1 MSHQTTD
8 RGECSPTIKLRP
20 AEELS
25 PAGSFANR
33 ADSYFAA
40 SGFSPLR
47 EPVPA
52 LVIRGTKDIQKADF
66 DRIFKISA

>member
-20 AEELS
+20 AEDFKLQ
-25 PAGSFANR
+25 
-33 ADSYFAA
+33 
-40 SGFSPLR
+40 PLR

-52 LVIRGTKDIQKADF
+52 LVDAYVVLSPTGSVRGFGGLVTSTRCMQMQPAL
-66 DRIFKISA
+66 